1 MSDIAVTSPPTVAS
15 GRSLRRFLLRLL
27 WFVTTVAPVFWLV
40 PQLDAPTLG
49 HRLGHPVVQ
58 LLLLAAL
65 LNLAGQV
72 VQAGCWSVLLRP
84 RHRVPFT
91 RLLRYEFAAQS
102 TAFVDVPRGGTDPL
116 RSRLLGRQDVPPGVT
131 RALIILRRIV
141 RAAAIGLLAIAAPL
155 LMAGLPG
162 WVTAFIWSSTVAT
175 VALVGLL
182 VWLAHRD
189 GGRPVPRGL
198 RRLADGLFCLRDTRT
213 LRLVLVLALVGV
225 LIDTAA
231 AVVILNALH
240 VHVSVG
246 VATLVLF
253 FVDVSVSL
261 PVTPAHLGT
270 FEAGAFFSLQLAH
283 VPLEAGAAFALV
295 FHAQQN
301 LPQLIAG
308 LPLRFAAGQPKRE
321 DHGSIVELD
330 ARPGRRP
337 EAGRGVR
344 GDAG

>member
-1 MSDIAVTSPPTVAS
+1 MSDIAATSRPGLAS
-15 GRSLRRFLLRLL
+15 GRSVRRFLLRLL

-40 PQLDAPTLG
+40 PQLDAPMLG
-49 HRLGHPVVQ
+49 RRLGHPVVQ

-72 VQAGCWSVLLRP
+72 VQALCWSALLRS
-84 RHRVPFT
+84 RRRVPFA

-102 TAFVDVPRGGTDPL
+102 TAYVDVPRGGEPL
-116 RSRLLGRQDVPPGVT
+116 RARLLGRHDVPAGVT
-131 RALIILRRIV
+131 RALITLRRII
-141 RAAAIGLLAIAAPL
+141 RAAAIGVLAVAAPL

-162 WVTAFIWSSTVAT
+162 WVTAFVWSSTVAT
-175 VALVGLL
+175 IALLGGL
-182 VWLAHRD
+182 VWLAHRG
-189 GGRPVPRGL
+189 GGRAPRGL
-198 RRLADGLFCLRDTRT
+198 RRVADGLFCLRDTRT
-213 LRLVLVLALVGV
+213 LLILLSLVLLGV
-225 LIDTAA
+225 VIDTVA

-246 VATLVLF
+246 VAALALF

-301 LPQLIAG
+301 LPQLLAG
-308 LPLRFAAGQPKRE
+308 LPLRFATEPSKRV
-321 DHGSIVELD
+321 DHDSIVGVGS
-330 ARPGRRP
+330 RPRREP
-337 EAGRGVR
+337 DAGRGVR
-344 GDAG
+344 QDAG

>member
-1 MSDIAVTSPPTVAS
+1 MSDIAATPRPTATS

-49 HRLGHPVVQ
+49 NRLGHPVVQ

-84 RHRVPFT
+84 RHRVPFA

-102 TAFVDVPRGGTDPL
+102 TAYIDVPRGGDPL
-116 RSRLLGRQDVPPGVT
+116 RSRLLSRQNVPTGVT
-131 RALIILRRIV
+131 GALITLRRIV
-141 RAAAIGLLAIAAPL
+141 RAAAIGVLAIAAPL

-189 GGRPVPRGL
+189 GGERAPRGV
-198 RRLADGLFCLRDTRT
+198 RRVAEGLFCLRSPRT
-213 LRLVLVLALVGV
+213 LLLLVVLVLLGV
-225 LIDTAA
+225 VIDTVA
-231 AVVILNALH
+231 AVVILSALH
-240 VHVSVG
+240 VHGSVG
-246 VATLVLF
+246 VAALVLF

-261 PVTPAHLGT
+261 PVTPVHLGT

-308 LPLRFAAGQPKRE
+308 LPLRFAAGQPRRE
-321 DHGSIVELD
+321 DHDSIVELG
-330 ARPGRRP
+330 AQP
-337 EAGRGVR
+337 
-344 GDAG
+344 